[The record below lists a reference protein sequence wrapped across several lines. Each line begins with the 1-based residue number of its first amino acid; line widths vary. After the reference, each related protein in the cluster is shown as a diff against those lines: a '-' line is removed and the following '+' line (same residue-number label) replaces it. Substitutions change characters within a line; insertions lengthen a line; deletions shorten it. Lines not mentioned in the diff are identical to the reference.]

1 MSKFDIVEERILQA
15 LQQWLDSYR
24 LEWEQGASPT
34 DEEIQIDIK
43 RKAIIKAEKELET
56 LSKQL
61 ARTHDLLE
69 QGVYDTNTFLERSR
83 SINERMTTAKQS
95 ITDLSEAL
103 IEDEE
108 RAANR
113 VNIIP
118 KVEYLLSV
126 YDELPDA
133 QSKNDLLKDI
143 IERIEYTKNEPSP
156 RKGPF
161 DNFELVLYPKLPT
174 PTE

>member
-1 MSKFDIVEERILQA
+1 
-15 LQQWLDSYR
+15 
-24 LEWEQGASPT
+24 
-34 DEEIQIDIK
+34 
-43 RKAIIKAEKELET
+43 
-56 LSKQL
+56 
-61 ARTHDLLE
+61 
-69 QGVYDTNTFLERSR
+69 
-83 SINERMTTAKQS
+83 MTTAKQS